1 MYDIIFMCD
10 ANASIGFGHASRCAN
25 IAKYLL
31 KSSQNIKIGF
41 MGNYVLEVK
50 KIIIDILGSIDFLS
64 ENKRFKASC
73 IIIDALGDHNDPDI
87 LPTVKFDCA
96 RKYSK
101 NLIFLSSGSVIKD
114 LPKDI
119 ICIGYHPSGVNS
131 SSPNIYWSLKY
142 APTML
147 SEKKNFVKR
156 DYSSALLALGGV
168 KNSTV
173 FDSVVDALKEIKTIK
188 EVNILISPVNHNINF
203 EYNKKSSY
211 FKTHY
216 NLKSVSP
223 LLYKAGLVIASFG
236 NLSYE
241 ALAHGAPLC
250 LVGTKKFQAEYG
262 EFLVKE
268 KLVYNAGLIYKYDT
282 KNIFYAINKTINNAK
297 ILSKNGK
304 SKIDGK
310 GIMRQAAIIKQYI

>member
-1 MYDIIFMCD
+1 MCD

-50 KIIIDILGSIDFLS
+50 KRIIDILGSIEFLS
-64 ENKRFKASC
+64 ENKKFNASC
-73 IIIDALGDHNDPDI
+73 IIIDALGDNNDPDI
-87 LPTVKFDCA
+87 LPTAKFDYA

-114 LPKDI
+114 LPKDM
-119 ICIGYHPSGVNS
+119 ICIGYHPSGVHS
-131 SSPNIYWSLKY
+131 LSPNIYWGLKY
-142 APTML
+142 APTIL
-147 SEKKNFVKR
+147 SEKKNCVKR

-168 KNSTV
+168 NNITV

-203 EYNKKSSY
+203 EYDKKSSY

-216 NLKSVSP
+216 NLKSISP

-250 LVGTKKFQAEYG
+250 LVGTKTFQAQYG

-268 KLVYNAGLIYKYDT
+268 RLAYNAGLIDKYDT
-282 KNIFYAINKTINNAK
+282 KNILFAINKTINNAK
-297 ILSKNGK
+297 ILSMN
-304 SKIDGK
+304 GK